1 MKSHK
6 KVERLMLFS
15 AVAETLNYGT
25 AAEKLGISRGYLSE
39 QIKALEL
46 ALGVKLLQRSTRQVN
61 LTSEG
66 KQVHADAQLINN
78 AMVAM
83 EKKLNKEQTE
93 LKGEISVTAPNMFAH
108 YILSDICYDFTRTH
122 PAVTFSIDS
131 SYQRHD
137 LNRGHFDLAFRSTNT
152 PPQDMVA
159 KPLMSYQH
167 VIVAAPSY
175 VDEYG
180 LPKDGNALLKHQ
192 CLHGPDIDTWTIN
205 RKRFPIKG
213 SVKLND
219 NVNLINRALDG
230 RGIARLPDY
239 IVSAHLRN
247 GSLVQ
252 VLEEHTP
259 TPHKLYI
266 IHPQKLHQSLRVREF
281 IDAVTSIVST
291 TTNQ

>member
-39 QIKALEL
+39 QIKELER

-61 LTSEG
+61 LTTEG
-66 KQVHADAQLINN
+66 KQVYAEAQIINN
-78 AMVAM
+78 AVVAL

-93 LKGEISVTAPNMFAH
+93 LAGEISLTAPNMFAH
-108 YILSDICYDFTRTH
+108 YILSDICYDFHQTH
-122 PAVTFSIDS
+122 PGVTFSIDS

-159 KPLMSYQH
+159 KPLMSYEH
-167 VIVAAPSY
+167 IIVAAPSY
-175 VDEYG
+175 VDRCGIPENG
-180 LPKDGNALLKHQ
+180 AALTQHQ
-192 CLHGPDIDTWTIN
+192 CLHGPDIDTWTIDQ
-205 RKRFPIKG
+205 KRYPIKG
-213 SVKLND
+213 AVKLND

-230 RGIARLPDY
+230 RGIARLPNY
-239 IVSAHLRN
+239 IVRSHLRN
-247 GSLVQ
+247 GTLVQ
-252 VLEEHTP
+252 VLKENTP

-266 IHPQKLHQSLRVREF
+266 IHPQKIHQTLRVRKF
-281 IDAVTSIVST
+281 IEAVSHHESIT
-291 TTNQ
+291 GDE